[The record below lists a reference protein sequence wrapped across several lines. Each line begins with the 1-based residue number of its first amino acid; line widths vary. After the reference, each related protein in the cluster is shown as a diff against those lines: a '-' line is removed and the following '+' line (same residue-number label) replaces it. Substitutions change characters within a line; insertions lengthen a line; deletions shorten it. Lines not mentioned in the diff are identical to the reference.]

1 MTIKKLAIILFHAFI
16 GWVLC
21 AATIYVGRS
30 VTSMQ
35 TTLIIH
41 VIAAPIYFVILS
53 WIYFT
58 RFNYTRPLQTA
69 LIFMGFII
77 TGDFFVFAL
86 LINRSLAMFASLLGT
101 WIPFALIFAFTYLTG
116 WIVTRSSSGKRALS
130 EYPSSEYH

>member
-1 MTIKKLAIILFHAFI
+1 MTIKKLSILLLHAFI

-41 VIAAPIYFVILS
+41 VIAAPIYFVVLS
-53 WIYFT
+53 WVFFT

-77 TGDFFVFAL
+77 TGDFFIFAL
-86 LINRSLAMFASLLGT
+86 LVNRSLAMFASLLGT
-101 WIPFALIFAFTYLTG
+101 WIPFALIFASTYLTG
-116 WIVTRSSSGKRALS
+116 WIVTRNSSGKRALS
-130 EYPSSEYH
+130 EFPSY

>member
-1 MTIKKLAIILFHAFI
+1 MTIKKLLILLLHAFI

-21 AATIYVGRS
+21 AATIYVGKS

-35 TTLIIH
+35 NTLIIH
-41 VIAAPIYFVILS
+41 MFAAPIYFAVLS

-86 LINRSLAMFASLLGT
+86 LINRSMAMFASLLGT
-101 WIPFALIFAFTYLTG
+101 WIPFALIFAATYLTG
-116 WIVTRSSSGKRALS
+116 LIVTRNSSGK
-130 EYPSSEYH
+130 

>member
-1 MTIKKLAIILFHAFI
+1 MTIKKLSILLLHAFI

-41 VIAAPIYFVILS
+41 VIAAPIYFVVLS
-53 WIYFT
+53 WVFFT

-77 TGDFFVFAL
+77 TGDFF
-86 LINRSLAMFASLLGT
+86 IFAS
-101 WIPFALIFAFTYLTG
+101 WSTG
-116 WIVTRSSSGKRALS
+116 AWRCLPACWAPGSPL
-130 EYPSSEYH
+130 P

>member
-86 LINRSLAMFASLLGT
+86 LVNRSLAMFASLLGT
-101 WIPFALIFAFTYLTG
+101 WIPFALIFASTYLTG
-116 WIVTRSSSGKRALS
+116 LIVTRSSSRKRALS
-130 EYPSSEYH
+130 EFSS